1 VSNCNQKIIY
11 QLYRMVQSLRGGDDL
26 PIVCGEHGP
35 KKDGMPRY
43 LKVSPSPGLTAY
55 AIYELKQTTRES
67 HEHSPI
73 HR

>member
-1 VSNCNQKIIY
+1 MSNRDQQIIA
-11 QLYRMVQSLRGGDDL
+11 QLYRMVQSLRGGDNL